1 MQVCRQAGI
10 RIAMIT
16 GDYGLTAESLARRVG
31 MLESNN
37 PRILTGAELDEMSD
51 IELQSLLESET
62 IFARMAPEHKLRL
75 VAAFQARGDVV
86 AVTGDG
92 VNDAPALRKADVGVA
107 MGLVGT
113 DVAKEAAD
121 IILTDDNFGAII
133 SAIEEGRAI
142 YDNIRKFVTYIF
154 SSNVP
159 EVMPFIVSA
168 SLPGVPLALGVKQI
182 LAIDLGTDLFPA
194 LALGSEKPEPDVMMH
209 PPRKR
214 GQRLIDNNLL
224 LRAFLWLGM
233 IEAVLCFGGFFTV
246 YWFSGN
252 AGAIGALPW
261 LAQLPIPAFFA
272 NPLSPADA
280 QVMAVTVFHA
290 GVVMAQIGNAFACR
304 SETNRNSQL
313 GWASNRFLLLAVSL
327 EVLSI
332 FLMVY
337 FPPLAE
343 AFEHQAI
350 PPKFWIGLAFFGLIL
365 YSLEWIR
372 KQAARLRAG

>member
-1 MQVCRQAGI
+1 
-10 RIAMIT
+10 
-16 GDYGLTAESLARRVG
+16 
-31 MLESNN
+31 
-37 PRILTGAELDEMSD
+37 
-51 IELQSLLESET
+51 
-62 IFARMAPEHKLRL
+62 
-75 VAAFQARGDVV
+75 
-86 AVTGDG
+86 
-92 VNDAPALRKADVGVA
+92 
-107 MGLVGT
+107 
-113 DVAKEAAD
+113 
-121 IILTDDNFGAII
+121 
-133 SAIEEGRAI
+133 
-142 YDNIRKFVTYIF
+142 
-154 SSNVP
+154 
-159 EVMPFIVSA
+159 MPFIVSA

-194 LALGSEKPEPDVMMH
+194 LALGSEKPEPNVMMRA
-209 PPRKR
+209 PRKR
-214 GQRLIDNNLL
+214 DQRLIDNNLL

-252 AGAIGALPW
+252 ADAIGALPW
-261 LAQLPIPAFFA
+261 LAQLPIPEFFF
-272 NPLSPADA
+272 NPLSLKDA
-280 QVMAVTVFHA
+280 TIMAVTVFHA

-304 SETNRNSQL
+304 SETNRNSKL

-365 YSLEWIR
+365 YSLDWIR